1 MSERLSESRL
11 ANWLHGVTLDPD
23 HDDLDVNFERMVS
36 IVGSLTPA
44 NVLDVLAYAY
54 GRPFADDLGFT
65 VVLSSVRADGEEDWV
80 ASSGDALPR
89 RLAAAAIGD
98 LIDQAA
104 SDTAVVAALAIRS
117 AEFCGYQA
125 PLTDLPGLAVAAIS
139 RIATERRRRPS
150 DFEEDLEAEVEPQI
164 AKASVSEADPVDA
177 AALRQALEKVR
188 GSVRKTVRRVDAMQ
202 ALNSERN
209 RVTEEEL
216 DVLWWSHGRR
226 SELLQERWTEV
237 GEAAVLVG
245 TYEFAS
251 RLLLEPPPRSAEFL
265 VWAVLEQ
272 AGLDPGAVR
281 SLRDTIEAAPE
292 LGSTVAAM
300 ADPYK
305 LLPISTAVL
314 ECRKKGGEEVWAD
327 AFKAEFGLDPAQKY
341 EFQAIVG
348 QFLVELSLTGVLARS
363 SNES

>member
-23 HDDLDVNFERMVS
+23 HDDLDVNSERMVS

-54 GRPFADDLGFT
+54 GRPSADDLGFP
-65 VVLSSVRADGEEDWV
+65 VVLGSVRADGEEDWV
-80 ASSGDALPR
+80 ASASDLLPR
-89 RLAAAAIGD
+89 RLAAAAIAD

-125 PLTDLPGLAVAAIS
+125 PLADLPVLAEAAVS

-150 DFEEDLEAEVEPQI
+150 DFEDDLETEVEPQI
-164 AKASVSEADPVDA
+164 AKASVTEADPVDV
-177 AALRQALEKVR
+177 AALRLALEKIR

-202 ALNSERN
+202 ALNNERH

-226 SELLQERWTEV
+226 SELLQERWAEV

-265 VWAVLEQ
+265 VGAVLEQ
-272 AGLDPGAVR
+272 AGLNPGAAK
-281 SLRDTIEAAPE
+281 SLRSTVEAAPK
-292 LGSTVAAM
+292 LGSALSVA

-305 LLPISTAVL
+305 LLPISAAVH
-314 ECRKKGGEEVWAD
+314 EHQKKGGEEVWAG
-327 AFKAEFGLDPAQKY
+327 AFKAEFGLDPTQEY
-341 EFQAIVG
+341 EFQAVVG
-348 QFLVELSLTGVLARS
+348 QFLVELSLANLLARS
-363 SNES
+363 SSES